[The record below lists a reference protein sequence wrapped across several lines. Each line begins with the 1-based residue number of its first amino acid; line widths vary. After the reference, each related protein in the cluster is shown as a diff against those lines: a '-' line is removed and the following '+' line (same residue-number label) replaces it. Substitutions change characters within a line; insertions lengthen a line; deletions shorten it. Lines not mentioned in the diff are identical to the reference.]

1 MNHPMNKSSLIL
13 LISIVS
19 SLAITGLLYSAGMAQ
34 RLVVLM
40 LIASSVI
47 IYSVTW
53 IVIEFVIFRDAVKL
67 RELMSM
73 LLKGSRT
80 KDLPKVRYNLKLT
93 GTVGR
98 DIRLLQKRKE
108 NEIDK
113 LHEMANF
120 RTQFIADISHELKT
134 PIFAAQGYVHT
145 LLDGAMED
153 KEVRL
158 KFLKKSAK
166 SLDHLDRMVHDLLEL
181 SQIETG
187 NVVMMYD
194 HFDIVQLTDEV
205 IDDLEQSALKS
216 EITVR
221 RNKTPREAIV
231 YADFIRIKQ
240 VMQNLVSNA
249 IKYNVDG
256 GKVTIKIEDLSDKV
270 LISVIDTGTGIPQE
284 DISKIFNRFYR
295 VDKSRTK
302 TRNRASNGL
311 GLSIVKHLLESHNTK
326 VEVESEIGK
335 GSVFTFS
342 LPKDK
347 TAFHVTKAKSEELD
361 II

>member
-1 MNHPMNKSSLIL
+1 
-13 LISIVS
+13 
-19 SLAITGLLYSAGMAQ
+19 
-34 RLVVLM
+34 
-40 LIASSVI
+40 
-47 IYSVTW
+47 
-53 IVIEFVIFRDAVKL
+53 
-67 RELMSM
+67 
-73 LLKGSRT
+73 
-80 KDLPKVRYNLKLT
+80 
-93 GTVGR
+93 
-98 DIRLLQKRKE
+98 
-108 NEIDK
+108 
-113 LHEMANF
+113 
-120 RTQFIADISHELKT
+120 
-134 PIFAAQGYVHT
+134 
-145 LLDGAMED
+145 
-153 KEVRL
+153 
-158 KFLKKSAK
+158 
-166 SLDHLDRMVHDLLEL
+166 
-181 SQIETG
+181 
-187 NVVMMYD
+187 
-194 HFDIVQLTDEV
+194 
-205 IDDLEQSALKS
+205 
-216 EITVR
+216 
-221 RNKTPREAIV
+221 
-231 YADFIRIKQ
+231 
-240 VMQNLVSNA
+240 MQNLVSNA

>member
-221 RNKTPREAIV
+221 RNKTPRKPL
-231 YADFIRIKQ
+231 Y
-240 VMQNLVSNA
+240 MQTSFALN
-249 IKYNVDG
+249 K
-256 GKVTIKIEDLSDKV
+256 
-270 LISVIDTGTGIPQE
+270 
-284 DISKIFNRFYR
+284 
-295 VDKSRTK
+295 
-302 TRNRASNGL
+302 
-311 GLSIVKHLLESHNTK
+311 
-326 VEVESEIGK
+326 
-335 GSVFTFS
+335 
-342 LPKDK
+342 
-347 TAFHVTKAKSEELD
+347 
-361 II
+361 

>member
-1 MNHPMNKSSLIL
+1 MNKNGLIL
-13 LISIVS
+13 LVSVVS

-34 RLVVLM
+34 RLIVLM
-40 LIASSVI
+40 LIAATVI
-47 IYSVTW
+47 IYMVTW
-53 IVIEFVIFRDAVKL
+53 VVLEFVVFRDAIKL
-67 RELMSM
+67 RELMAM
-73 LLKGSRT
+73 LLKGTTT

-108 NEIDK
+108 NEIEK

-120 RTQFIADISHELKT
+120 RQQFIADISHELKT

-153 KEVRL
+153 KEVRQ

-187 NVVMMYD
+187 NIIMMFD
-194 HFDIVQLTDEV
+194 HFDIVQLIDEV
-205 IDDLEQSALKS
+205 IDDFEQLAFKS
-216 EITVR
+216 DVEIK
-221 RNKTPREAIV
+221 RNKSPKEAIV
-231 YADFIRIKQ
+231 FADFTRIKQ

-249 IKYNVDG
+249 IKYNIKG
-256 GKVTIKIEDLSDKV
+256 GKVNISVTDLADKV
-270 LISVIDTGTGIPQE
+270 LISIKDTGSGIPQE
-284 DISKIFNRFYR
+284 DIDKIFNRFYR

-302 TRNRASNGL
+302 MKNRASNGL
-311 GLSIVKHLLESHNTK
+311 GLSIVKHLLGNHNSK

-335 GSVFTFS
+335 GSVFSFS

-347 TAFHVTKAKSEELD
+347 AVLHGKKDKPEELD

>member
-1 MNHPMNKSSLIL
+1 MNKNALIF
-13 LISIVS
+13 LISLVS
-19 SLAITGLLYSAGMAQ
+19 SLAITGLLYSAGLAQ

-40 LIASSVI
+40 LIASAVI

-53 IVIEFVIFRDAVKL
+53 ILIEFVIFRDAIKL

-73 LLKGSRT
+73 LLKGGKT
-80 KDLPKVRYNLKLT
+80 KDLPKVRYNMKLT

-120 RTQFIADISHELKT
+120 RQQFIADISHELKT

-145 LLDGAMED
+145 LLDGAMD
-153 KEVRL
+153 DDEVRK

-166 SLDHLDRMVHDLLEL
+166 SLDHLDRMVRDLLEL

-187 NVVMMYD
+187 NIVMMFD
-194 HFDIVQLTDEV
+194 HFDIVQLVDEV
-205 IDDLEQSALKS
+205 MDDFEQLAIKS
-216 EITVR
+216 DVKVR
-221 RNKTPREAIV
+221 RGKNPKEAIV
-231 YADFIRIKQ
+231 YADFFRIKQ

-249 IKYNVDG
+249 IKYNVRG
-256 GKVTIKIEDLSDKV
+256 GRVNIKVTDLPESV
-270 LISVIDTGTGIPQE
+270 SISVKDTGAGIPQE
-284 DISKIFNRFYR
+284 DLNKIFNRFYR

-302 TRNRASNGL
+302 MKNRASNGL
-311 GLSIVKHLLESHNTK
+311 GLAIVKHLLESHNAK
-326 VEVESEIGK
+326 VEVESEVGK

-347 TAFHVTKAKSEELD
+347 TAFHVKNTKPEELD